1 MLFSIILRNNQ
12 LEENLYGLQFIPSPV
27 LVKGT
32 KQLLNLN
39 PDSPRYKLG
48 SIKKLID
55 KENLKFSAKEN
66 NAADVLIRDVG
77 NGTKQDLN
85 QLTNDLKSNGFNV
98 KVYNA

>member
-1 MLFSIILRNNQ
+1 MHFSIILRNNQ

-39 PDSPRYKLG
+39 PDSPGYKLG
-48 SIKKLID
+48 SIKKLLD
-55 KENLKFSAKEN
+55 KENLKFNPKEN

-77 NGTKQDLN
+77 HGTKQDLN